1 MSKKKNAVCT
11 VGIRQIEKNKDLK
24 LGALKKDIDR
34 YEKIVSAYGNVVPA
48 IVAMN
53 GNMYSLLDGHARI
66 EACARIGIHEIPA
79 VISQTEEATEQLKLS
94 LLLSASREQ
103 GNALSEGAI
112 IGKLVK
118 EHGQTLM
125 DISRF
130 TGRSKAWLSKRQT
143 MVENLSQ
150 PLKDMVLNGTICART
165 AEEISKLPQA
175 EQVLFAAN
183 IVKEGLNKDDV
194 HRLVALYRSPDATLS
209 LCSSIIASPA
219 EMLLSCPRTES
230 RKISGKKGTKGSL
243 HRTAYLVM
251 NLLESL
257 SKMLCESDD
266 GTIAVAM
273 EHLLNLSRKMQVV
286 SHMIKS
292 YRNIDISLGK
302 QEDVQ
307 ND

>member
-1 MSKKKNAVCT
+1 LSKKKNAVCN
-11 VGIRQIEKNKDLK
+11 VSIRQIEKNKDLT
-24 LGALKKDIDR
+24 LGASKKDIDR

-53 GNMYSLLDGHARI
+53 GGMYSLIDGHARI

-79 VISQTEEATEQLKLS
+79 VVSQTEEATEQLKLS

-125 DISRF
+125 DISRLI
-130 TGRSKAWLSKRQT
+130 GRSKAWLSKRQT
-143 MVENLSQ
+143 MVQNLSQ

-165 AEEISKLPQA
+165 AEEISKLPHD

-183 IVKEGLNKDDV
+183 VVKEGLSKDDV
-194 HRLVALYRSPDATLS
+194 HRLVKLYRSPDATLS

-219 EMLLSCPRTES
+219 EILLSCPRTEP
-230 RKISGKKGTKGSL
+230 RKFSGKKRTTSSI
-243 HRTAYLVM
+243 HRMAYLVM
-251 NLLESL
+251 NLLESFG
-257 SKMLCESDD
+257 KMLCESDD
-266 GTIAVAM
+266 GAITAAM
-273 EHLLNLSRKMQVV
+273 EHLLNLNRKMQVL
-286 SHMIKS
+286 SHIIKS